1 MIIFGVGVFLATS
14 AFTTELI
21 YKRTVDRRRDA
32 VKTIDLKSKE
42 KKKKEIRIQQK
53 IKPTAIEEVVH
64 VNANLLLAV
73 NCALNPN
80 LNHQNETRK
89 EDETRINVINSIEE
103 ASTMTK
109 PAAPL
114 EVVVHLNAESAPI
127 LDHHLGSKEAKNEES
142 IAEIATKVNS
152 KEEAVSK
159 PPQTG
164 ATASNIDEIPTGN
177 AVKQPLEK
185 KKTTY
190 TREELNQITAES
202 K

>member
-1 MIIFGVGVFLATS
+1 
-14 AFTTELI
+14 
-21 YKRTVDRRRDA
+21 
-32 VKTIDLKSKE
+32 
-42 KKKKEIRIQQK
+42 
-53 IKPTAIEEVVH
+53 
-64 VNANLLLAV
+64 
-73 NCALNPN
+73 
-80 LNHQNETRK
+80 
-89 EDETRINVINSIEE
+89 
-103 ASTMTK
+103 MTK

-185 KKTTY
+185 KKDVLHS
-190 TREELNQITAES
+190 RRIKSNNSRI
-202 K
+202 KIIKKIIN